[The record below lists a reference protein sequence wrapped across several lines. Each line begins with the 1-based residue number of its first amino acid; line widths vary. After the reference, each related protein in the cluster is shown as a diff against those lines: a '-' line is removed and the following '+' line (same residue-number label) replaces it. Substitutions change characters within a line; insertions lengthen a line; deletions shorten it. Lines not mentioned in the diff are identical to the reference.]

1 MRASLRYRCFL
12 TDIDDRVVS
21 VELFDCTSDAEA
33 LVSGSEA
40 LRRSRAFLA
49 EIWEKS
55 RLVGKWERST
65 ATVPQWQ
72 KLAS

>member
-1 MRASLRYRCFL
+1 L
-12 TDIDDRVVS
+12 TDSDDRVVS
-21 VELFDCTSDAEA
+21 VELFDCASDAEA

-40 LRRSRAFLA
+40 LRKSRAFLA

-55 RLVGKWERST
+55 RLVGKWERSA
-65 ATVPQWQ
+65 ATPLHWQ

>member
-1 MRASLRYRCFL
+1 MRALLRYRCFL
-12 TDIDDRVVS
+12 TDTDDRVVS
-21 VELFDCTSDAEA
+21 VELFDCASDAEA
-33 LVSGSEA
+33 LVSASEA

-55 RLVGKWERST
+55 RLVGKWERSA
-65 ATVPQWQ
+65 ATTPQWQ